1 MLSEINEIVKKDPR
15 YKIQAYAF
23 VLAAIET
30 ARKITQKEKH
40 VSGVDLLEGVKILAQ
55 REYGIMAKTVLE
67 SWGVKTTDDIG
78 EIVFNLIDV
87 KMLSKTDQD
96 TKEEFHDVYDFEE
109 VFVKEY
115 SFTKDSLPPRHE
127 DTDKGKK

>member
-1 MLSEINEIVKKDPR
+1 MFYEINEIVKKDPR
-15 YKIQAYAF
+15 YKVQAYAF
-23 VLAAIET
+23 VLAALDT

-40 VSGVDLLEGVKILAQ
+40 VSGVDLLEGVKIFAQ

-87 KMLSKTDQD
+87 KVLSKTEQD

-109 VFVKEY
+109 VFVKSY
-115 SFTKDSLPPRHE
+115 QFSKDSMPPKHR